1 MLKSFEDLAKDVEI
15 FHNNVLASNEL
26 TDTLDHLTA
35 QLKESTTSFEE
46 KSQCLSDKMDAMPGE
61 IDVKNNS
68 QAQLIKDSLDTELS
82 KTVEAIRATNQEYSD
97 LVRETNEEY
106 SNLIR
111 ETNEEYSA
119 QVREAHQAQVELIRE
134 THQSQADLL
143 RETYQEHLNTIR
155 ENQAKHE
162 QLIMEENQKHSEK
175 MQKIEEALELSEIDF
190 NDKLDQISTS
200 ISEGNTENLS
210 AIRTSVE
217 EQLGNILKELQE
229 EREKYTAEVQTL
241 KTSIETAEKDAEAKY
256 TSFVQKLE
264 EINASGLYSNT
275 LDINRKLDSQKTL
288 IIVMGVLSIIATLSR
303 FFI

>member
-35 QLKESTTSFEE
+35 QLKESTNSFEE
-46 KSQCLSDKMDAMPGE
+46 RSQTLTDKMDAMPGE

-68 QAQLIKDSLDTELS
+68 QVQLIKDSLDTELS
-82 KTVEAIRATNQEYSD
+82 KTVEQIRATNQEYSD
-97 LVRETNEEY
+97 LVRATND
-106 SNLIR
+106 
-111 ETNEEYSA
+111 EYSA

-134 THQSQADLL
+134 THQNQADLM
-143 RETYQEHLNTIR
+143 RQAYEEHMNTLR

-162 QLIMEENQKHSEK
+162 QLIMDENQRHSEK

-190 NDKLDQISTS
+190 GDKLDQISTS
-200 ISEGNTENLS
+200 ISEGNTENLN
-210 AIRTSVE
+210 AIRSSVE

-241 KTSIETAEKDAEAKY
+241 KTSIETAEKDAEEKY

-275 LDINRKLDSQKTL
+275 LDINRKLDSQKIL